1 MFDRIDVYT
10 YHRPGQGTKIKKE
23 SQTRQSTPTVKKT
36 ETRQRS
42 FSLAWVGRAFA
53 KESLLLCLVGFF
65 LGRAVLLGELSPFG
79 VSFLCAAAWMFG
91 AMPLLMLSILLGL
104 FSVIEGI
111 QFWSAGTALVA
122 GFFTVLSVKPQI
134 NRPWLVIPGV
144 VAATMLT
151 VKSIFISLQ
160 GPALYPYITAG
171 FESVFAGILTFLF
184 LQALAPFARG
194 SLNRAM
200 TGETAFCFL
209 VLVAGIIAGTGGLE
223 YESVSLRGVISRL
236 MILLGAL
243 IGGAG
248 MGAATGAVMGVIPGL
263 AFVVAPVI
271 VGAYSFAGV
280 LAGAVRRFGKMAVA
294 AGFLLG
300 NIVLSVYVSNYG
312 DLTGVLAET
321 VIATLL
327 FLLFPASLLEKIK
340 EHLPKL
346 NKETPQTV
354 PLQDTRL
361 RELTVDRIRNWA
373 SIFTELSRSFEQVS
387 TTVQQSQEEHGLQ
400 QLFSEVSKKVC
411 DGCALHRTCWERDF
425 YRTYQ
430 SMLDM
435 LSTVELQ
442 GKITIDDLAEDLKKR
457 CARLKEMSIT
467 LTCLYETYK
476 VNNYWHQR
484 LLESRELVSE
494 QLKGVSQIMENM
506 SSELEFDVELD
517 GEIDNALRHQ
527 FDRLGIPIE
536 DLYTLH
542 KEDGLMEVGVIKPAC
557 RGEME
562 CRFTV
567 APVISKV
574 VGRTFNVASTNCQ
587 LRAGEDKCS
596 FKLYP
601 ALKYNL
607 DIGIA
612 KIGKDGNTIC
622 GDSHSVLQLKEGR
635 MALLLSDGMGTGP
648 KAAKESSTIV
658 TLLEHLL
665 ESGFGQDL
673 AVKTVNSI
681 MMLRYTEETFS
692 TVDLAVIDLYTANG
706 TFLKIGAVPS
716 YIVRGRRVG
725 IVKAN
730 SLPVGVVENLQF
742 ASVNRVLEEGDLLVM
757 VSDGVLDACR
767 GTDADQDQ
775 WMTVILQ
782 NLGKM
787 GAQEAAEV
795 ILESAQNAAGG
806 RVPDDMTVITARLQ
820 TSKE

>member
-23 SQTRQSTPTVKKT
+23 PQTRQSTPTAKKT
-36 ETRQRS
+36 ETRQRT

-53 KESLLLCLVGFF
+53 KESILLCLVGFF

-79 VSFLCAAAWMFG
+79 VAFLSAAVWTFG

-111 QFWSAGTALVA
+111 QFWSAGTALAA

-144 VAATMLT
+144 VAATTLT

-171 FESVFAGILTFLF
+171 FESVFVGILTFLF

-223 YESVSLRGVISRL
+223 YEAVSLRGVISRL

-280 LAGAVRRFGKMAVA
+280 LAGAVKRFGKIAVA

-312 DLTGVLAET
+312 DLTGVLTET

-327 FLLFPASLLEKIK
+327 FLLFPAGLLEKIK

-346 NKETPQTV
+346 NKEPPQTV
-354 PLQDTRL
+354 PLQNTRL

-425 YRTYQ
+425 YRTCQ

-476 VNNYWHQR
+476 VNNYWHRR

-506 SSELEFDVELD
+506 SGELEFDVELD
-517 GEIDNALRHQ
+517 GEIDAALRHR

-542 KEDGLMEVGVIKPAC
+542 KEDGLMEVGLIKPAC

-567 APVISKV
+567 APVVSKV

-612 KIGKDGNTIC
+612 KIGKDGNAIC

-648 KAAKESSTIV
+648 KAAKESGTIV

-681 MMLRYTEETFS
+681 MMLRYTEESFS

-742 ASVNRVLEEGDLLVM
+742 ASVNRMLEEGDLLVM

-820 TSKE
+820 RSKE